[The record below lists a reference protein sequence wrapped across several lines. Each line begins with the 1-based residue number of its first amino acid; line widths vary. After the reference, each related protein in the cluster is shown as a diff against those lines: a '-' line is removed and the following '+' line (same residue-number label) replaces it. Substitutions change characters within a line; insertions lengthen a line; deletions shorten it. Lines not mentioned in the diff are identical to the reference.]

1 MNRISMVAVLIAGT
15 MPFTVGCATKKSVR
29 NESAPII
36 NKTNELDDLTAK
48 NNREIRDTDRR
59 AQAGIQDAQSKA
71 NTADQHALAAGQAAD
86 QANKNAG
93 QVSSNVASLAGTVE
107 NLDSYKPVAE
117 SSVHFGF
124 DKADLTKKAKEALD
138 QLGAQISS
146 TKHYIVEVE
155 GSTDSTGDADYNYQL
170 SKRRADAVI
179 EYLAD
184 KYQIPAHKI
193 YLIGLGKDKPVEK
206 NATSEGRAKN
216 RRVDVRLMTNS
227 GSEQQNASANSPQ
240 GSN

>member
-15 MPFTVGCATKKSVR
+15 MPFTVGCATKKYTR
-29 NESAPII
+29 NEVAPVI

-48 NNREIRDTDRR
+48 NTREIKDTDQR
-59 AQAGIQDAQSKA
+59 AQAGIKDAQAKA
-71 NTADQHALAAGQAAD
+71 DTADQHAVAAGQAAD
-86 QANKNAG
+86 DANKNAQ
-93 QVSSNVASLAGTVE
+93 QVSTNVASLAGTLE
-107 NLDSYKPVAE
+107 NLDNYKPIAE

-124 DKADLTKKAKEALD
+124 DKADLTGKAKDALD
-138 QLGAQISS
+138 QLAGQISS
-146 TKHYIVEVE
+146 SKHYIIEVE

-179 EYLAD
+179 QYLAD

-206 NATSEGRAKN
+206 NGTSEGRAKN

-227 GSEQQNASANSPQ
+227 GSEQQNASANGPQ
-240 GSN
+240 GN

>member
-15 MPFTVGCATKKSVR
+15 MPFTVGCATKKYTR
-29 NESAPII
+29 NEVAPVI

-48 NNREIRDTDRR
+48 NSRDIKDTDQR
-59 AQAGIQDAQSKA
+59 AQSGIKDAQAKA
-71 NTADQHALAAGQAAD
+71 DTANQHALTAGQQAD
-86 QANKNAG
+86 EANKNAQ
-93 QVSSNVASLAGTVE
+93 QVTTQVASLAGTVE
-107 NLDSYKPVAE
+107 NLDNYKPIAE

-138 QLGAQISS
+138 QLGAQI
-146 TKHYIVEVE
+146 TTAKHFIIEVE

-179 EYLAD
+179 QYLAD

-227 GSEQQNASANSPQ
+227 GNEPQNASANGPQ
-240 GSN
+240 GN

>member
-15 MPFTVGCATKKSVR
+15 MPFTVGCATKTYVR
-29 NESAPII
+29 NQDAPII

-48 NNREIRDTDRR
+48 NTKDIRDTDKR
-59 AQAGIQDAQSKA
+59 AQSGIADAQNKA
-71 NTADQHALAAGQAAD
+71 NTADQHALAAGQQADAAN
-86 QANKNAG
+86 QNAQ
-93 QVSSNVASLAGTVE
+93 QVSSNVTSLAGTVE
-107 NLDSYKPVAE
+107 NLDNYKPIAE

-138 QLGAQISS
+138 QLGTQLTTS
-146 TKHYIVEVE
+146 KHYIIEVE
-155 GSTDSTGDADYNYQL
+155 GSTDATGDSQYNYDL

-179 EYLAD
+179 DYLAD

-227 GSEQQNASANSPQ
+227 TAEQQNASAATPQ
-240 GSN
+240 GN

>member
-15 MPFTVGCATKKSVR
+15 MPFTVGCATKTYVR
-29 NESAPII
+29 NQDAPII

-48 NNREIRDTDRR
+48 NTRDIRDTDKR
-59 AQAGIQDAQSKA
+59 AQSGIADAQNKA
-71 NTADQHALAAGQAAD
+71 NTADQHALAAGEQADA
-86 QANKNAG
+86 ANQNAQ
-93 QVSSNVASLAGTVE
+93 QVASNVTSLAGTVE
-107 NLDSYKPVAE
+107 NLDNYKPIAE

-138 QLGAQISS
+138 QLGTQLTSS
-146 TKHYIVEVE
+146 KHYIIEVE
-155 GSTDSTGDADYNYQL
+155 GSTDATGDSQYNYEL

-179 EYLAD
+179 DYLAD

-227 GSEQQNASANSPQ
+227 SAEQQNASAATPQ
-240 GSN
+240 GN

>member
-15 MPFTVGCATKKSVR
+15 MPFTVGCATKKYTR
-29 NESAPII
+29 NEVAPVI

-48 NNREIRDTDRR
+48 NSREIKDTDQR
-59 AQAGIQDAQSKA
+59 AQSGIKDAQAKA
-71 NTADQHALAAGQAAD
+71 DTANQHALTAGQQAD
-86 QANKNAG
+86 EANKNAQ
-93 QVSSNVASLAGTVE
+93 QVSTNVASLAGTVE
-107 NLDSYKPVAE
+107 NLDSYKPIAE

-138 QLGAQISS
+138 QLGTQISS
-146 TKHYIVEVE
+146 SKHFIIEVE
-155 GSTDSTGDADYNYQL
+155 GSTDSTGDSDYNYQL

-179 EYLAD
+179 QYLAD

-193 YLIGLGKDKPVEK
+193 YLIGLGKDKPVDK

-216 RRVDVRLMTNS
+216 RRVDVRLMTNQ
-227 GSEQQNASANSPQ
+227 GNEPQNASASAPQ
-240 GSN
+240 GN

>member
-15 MPFTVGCATKKSVR
+15 MPFTVGCATKKYTR
-29 NESAPII
+29 NEVAPVI

-48 NNREIRDTDRR
+48 NSRDIKDTDQR
-59 AQAGIQDAQSKA
+59 AQSGIKDAQAKA
-71 NTADQHALAAGQAAD
+71 DTANQHAMTAGQQAD
-86 QANKNAG
+86 EANKNAQ
-93 QVSSNVASLAGTVE
+93 QVSTNVASLAGTVE
-107 NLDSYKPVAE
+107 NLDNYKPIAE

-138 QLGAQISS
+138 QLGSQIST
-146 TKHYIVEVE
+146 TKHFIIEVE

-179 EYLAD
+179 QYLAD

-206 NATSEGRAKN
+206 NNTTEGRAKN

-227 GSEQQNASANSPQ
+227 GNEPQNASANAPQ
-240 GSN
+240 GN

>member
-15 MPFTVGCATKKSVR
+15 MPFTVGCATKKYTR
-29 NESAPII
+29 NEVAPVI

-48 NNREIRDTDRR
+48 NTREIKDTDQR
-59 AQAGIQDAQSKA
+59 AQAGIKDAQGKA
-71 NTADQHALAAGQAAD
+71 DTADQHALAAGQAAD
-86 QANKNAG
+86 AANKNAQ
-93 QVSSNVASLAGTVE
+93 QVSTNVASLAGTVE
-107 NLDSYKPVAE
+107 NLDNYKPIAE

-124 DKADLTKKAKEALD
+124 DKADLTSKAKDALD
-138 QLGAQISS
+138 QLGGQLSS
-146 TKHYIVEVE
+146 SKHYIIEVE
-155 GSTDSTGDADYNYQL
+155 GSTDSTGDSQYNYDL

-179 EYLAD
+179 QYLSD
-184 KYQIPAHKI
+184 KYQIPTYKI

-227 GSEQQNASANSPQ
+227 GSEQQNASAGAPQ
-240 GSN
+240 S

>member
-1 MNRISMVAVLIAGT
+1 MNRISMVAVLIAGV
-15 MPFTVGCATKKSVR
+15 MPFTVGCATKKYTR
-29 NESAPII
+29 EQAAPII

-48 NNREIRDTDRR
+48 NSRDIKDTDRR
-59 AQAGIQDAQSKA
+59 AQSGIADAQAKA
-71 NTADQHALAAGQAAD
+71 TTADQHAVQAGQQAD
-86 QANKNAG
+86 AANKNATQVNG
-93 QVSSNVASLAGTVE
+93 QVASLAGTVE
-107 NLDSYKPVAE
+107 NLDNYKPVAE

-124 DKADLTKKAKEALD
+124 DKADLTKKAKDALD
-138 QLGAQISS
+138 QLGGQFSS
-146 TKHYIVEVE
+146 TKHFIIEVE

-179 EYLAD
+179 QYLAD

-216 RRVDVRLMTNS
+216 RRVDVRLMTNT
-227 GSEQQNASANSPQ
+227 GDQQQNASANTPQ
-240 GSN
+240 GGK

>member
-15 MPFTVGCATKKSVR
+15 MPFTVGCATKTYVR
-29 NESAPII
+29 NQDAPII

-48 NNREIRDTDRR
+48 NTKDIRDTDKR
-59 AQAGIQDAQSKA
+59 AQSGLADAQNKA
-71 NTADQHALAAGQAAD
+71 TTADQHALAAGQQADAAH
-86 QANKNAG
+86 QNAQ
-93 QVSSNVASLAGTVE
+93 QVASNVTSLAGTVE
-107 NLDSYKPVAE
+107 NLDNYKPIAE

-138 QLGAQISS
+138 QLGTQLTSS
-146 TKHYIVEVE
+146 KHYIIEVE
-155 GSTDSTGDADYNYQL
+155 GSTDATGDSQYNYDL

-179 EYLAD
+179 DYLAD

-193 YLIGLGKDKPVEK
+193 YLIGLGKDKPVEQ

-227 GSEQQNASANSPQ
+227 SAEQQNASAATPQ
-240 GSN
+240 GN

>member
-15 MPFTVGCATKKSVR
+15 MPFTVGCATKKYTR
-29 NESAPII
+29 NEVAPVI

-48 NNREIRDTDRR
+48 NSREIKDTDQR
-59 AQAGIQDAQSKA
+59 AQSGIKDAQAKA
-71 NTADQHALAAGQAAD
+71 DTANQHALTAGQQAD
-86 QANKNAG
+86 EANKNAS
-93 QVSSNVASLAGTVE
+93 QVSTNVASLAGTVE
-107 NLDSYKPVAE
+107 NLDSYKPIAE

-138 QLGAQISS
+138 QLGTQISS
-146 TKHYIVEVE
+146 SKHYIIEVE
-155 GSTDSTGDADYNYQL
+155 GSTDSTGDSDYNYQL

-179 EYLAD
+179 QYLAD

-193 YLIGLGKDKPVEK
+193 YLIGLGKDKPVDK

-216 RRVDVRLMTNS
+216 RRVDVRLMTNQ
-227 GSEQQNASANSPQ
+227 GNEPQNASASAPQ
-240 GSN
+240 GN

>member
-15 MPFTVGCATKKSVR
+15 MPFTVGCATKKYTR
-29 NESAPII
+29 NEAAPVI
-36 NKTNELDDLTAK
+36 NKTNELDDQTAK
-48 NNREIRDTDRR
+48 NSRDIKDTDRR

-71 NTADQHALAAGQAAD
+71 NTADQHALAAGQQAD
-86 QANKNAG
+86 EANKNA
-93 QVSSNVASLAGTVE
+93 QTVSTNVASLAGTEE
-107 NLDSYKPVAE
+107 NLDNYKPVAE

-124 DKADLTKKAKEALD
+124 DKADLTSKAKDALD
-138 QLGAQISS
+138 QLGGQITT

-179 EYLAD
+179 QYLSD
-184 KYQIPAHKI
+184 KYQIPAHKVF
-193 YLIGLGKDKPVEK
+193 LIGLGKDKPVEK

-216 RRVDVRLMTNS
+216 RRVDVRLMTTTTD
-227 GSEQQNASANSPQ
+227 QPQNASANAPQ
-240 GSN
+240 GN

>member
-15 MPFTVGCATKKSVR
+15 MPFTVGCATKKYTR
-29 NESAPII
+29 NEVAPVI
-36 NKTNELDDLTAK
+36 NKTNELDDLTARNSRDIK
-48 NNREIRDTDRR
+48 DTDQRAQSGIRD
-59 AQAGIQDAQSKA
+59 AQAKADAA
-71 NTADQHALAAGQAAD
+71 NQHALTAGQQAD
-86 QANKNAG
+86 EANKNAQ
-93 QVSSNVASLAGTVE
+93 QVSTNVASLAGTVE
-107 NLDSYKPVAE
+107 NLDNYKPIAE

-138 QLGAQISS
+138 QLGDQIS
-146 TKHYIVEVE
+146 TAKHFIIEVE

-179 EYLAD
+179 QYLAD

-206 NATSEGRAKN
+206 NNTTEGRAKN
-216 RRVDVRLMTNS
+216 RRVDVRLMTNT
-227 GSEQQNASANSPQ
+227 GSEPQNASANAPQ
-240 GSN
+240 GN

>member
-15 MPFTVGCATKKSVR
+15 MPFTVGCATKKYTR
-29 NESAPII
+29 NEVAPVI

-48 NNREIRDTDRR
+48 NSRDIKDTDRR
-59 AQAGIQDAQSKA
+59 AQSGIADAQGKA
-71 NTADQHALAAGQAAD
+71 NAADQHALAAGQQAD
-86 QANKNAG
+86 AANKNAT
-93 QVSSNVASLAGTVE
+93 QVSNNVASLAGTVE
-107 NLDSYKPVAE
+107 NLDNYKPVAE
-117 SSVHFGF
+117 SSVHFAF

-138 QLGAQISS
+138 QLGGQLSS
-146 TKHYIVEVE
+146 SKHYIIEVE

-179 EYLAD
+179 QYLAD

-206 NATSEGRAKN
+206 NATSDGRAKN
-216 RRVDVRLMTNS
+216 RRVDVRMMTNA
-227 GSEQQNASANSPQ
+227 GSEQQNASANAPQ
-240 GSN
+240 AN

>member
-15 MPFTVGCATKKSVR
+15 MPFTVGCATKKYTR
-29 NESAPII
+29 NEAAPVI
-36 NKTNELDDLTAK
+36 NKTNELDDQTAK
-48 NNREIRDTDRR
+48 NSRDIKDTDRR

-71 NTADQHALAAGQAAD
+71 NSADQHALAAGQQAD
-86 QANKNAG
+86 EANKNA
-93 QVSSNVASLAGTVE
+93 QTVSTNVASLAGTVE
-107 NLDSYKPVAE
+107 NLDNYKPVAE

-124 DKADLTKKAKEALD
+124 NKADLTSKAKDALD
-138 QLGAQISS
+138 QLGGQITT

-179 EYLAD
+179 QYLSD
-184 KYQIPAHKI
+184 KYQIPAHKVF
-193 YLIGLGKDKPVEK
+193 LIGLGKDKPVEK

-216 RRVDVRLMTNS
+216 RRVDVRLMTTTTD
-227 GSEQQNASANSPQ
+227 QPQNASANAPQ
-240 GSN
+240 GN

>member
-15 MPFTVGCATKKSVR
+15 MPFMVGCATKKYTR
-29 NESAPII
+29 NEVAPVI
-36 NKTNELDDLTAK
+36 NKTNELDDLTARNSRDIK
-48 NNREIRDTDRR
+48 DTDQR
-59 AQAGIQDAQSKA
+59 AQSGIKDAQAKA
-71 NTADQHALAAGQAAD
+71 DTANQHALTAGQQAD
-86 QANKNAG
+86 EANKNAQ
-93 QVSSNVASLAGTVE
+93 QVSTNVASLAGTVE
-107 NLDSYKPVAE
+107 NLDSYKPIAE

-138 QLGAQISS
+138 QLGTQISS
-146 TKHYIVEVE
+146 SKHFIIEVE

-179 EYLAD
+179 QYLAE

-216 RRVDVRLMTNS
+216 RRVDVRLMTNQ
-227 GSEQQNASANSPQ
+227 GNEPQNASANGPQ
-240 GSN
+240 GN

>member
-15 MPFTVGCATKKSVR
+15 MPFTVGCATKKYTR
-29 NESAPII
+29 NEAAPVI
-36 NKTNELDDLTAK
+36 NKTNELDDQTAK
-48 NNREIRDTDRR
+48 NSRDIKDTDRR

-71 NTADQHALAAGQAAD
+71 NTADQHALAAGQQAD
-86 QANKNAG
+86 EANKNA
-93 QVSSNVASLAGTVE
+93 QTVSTNVASLAGTVE
-107 NLDSYKPVAE
+107 NLDNYKPVAE

-124 DKADLTKKAKEALD
+124 DKADLTSKAKDALD
-138 QLGAQISS
+138 QLGGQITT

-179 EYLAD
+179 QYLSD
-184 KYQIPAHKI
+184 KYQIPAHKVF
-193 YLIGLGKDKPVEK
+193 LIGLGKDKPVEK

-216 RRVDVRLMTNS
+216 RRVDVRLMTTTTD
-227 GSEQQNASANSPQ
+227 QPQNASANAPQ
-240 GSN
+240 GN

>member
-15 MPFTVGCATKKSVR
+15 MPFTVGCATKKYTR
-29 NESAPII
+29 NEVAPVI

-48 NNREIRDTDRR
+48 NSRDIKDTDAR
-59 AQAGIQDAQSKA
+59 AQSGIKDAQSKA
-71 NTADQHALAAGQAAD
+71 DTADQHAMAAGQAAD
-86 QANKNAG
+86 AANKNAQ
-93 QVSSNVASLAGTVE
+93 QVSTNVASLAGTVE
-107 NLDSYKPVAE
+107 NLDNYKAVAE

-124 DKADLTKKAKEALD
+124 DKADLTDKAKDALD
-138 QLGAQISS
+138 QLGGQITS
-146 TKHYIVEVE
+146 TKHFIIEVE
-155 GSTDSTGDADYNYQL
+155 GSTDSTGDAEYNYDL

-179 EYLAD
+179 QYLSD

-206 NATSEGRAKN
+206 NATTEGRAKN

-227 GSEQQNASANSPQ
+227 GSEPQNASASAPQ
-240 GSN
+240 S